1 MSTSLFVDETTLPQ
15 CFVPLIK
22 RGSFKHVSLSLSL
35 SRTLSRSPAN
45 KSSFLCKNV
54 FFCLFALFKNK
65 LLRRWWRSHVSCD
78 GNNPSAKIP
87 TQIYSAQRE
96 FLRCHHSSM
105 DSSATP
111 TLLPRVRVPSIPSM
125 IFFNKKESILNEAS
139 EIYVKMN

>member
-1 MSTSLFVDETTLPQ
+1 MFRSIDQTWKFQTR
-15 CFVPLIK
+15 FPL
-22 RGSFKHVSLSLSL
+22 SLSLSL
-35 SRTLSRSPAN
+35 TLSLAHLQIKTP
-45 KSSFLCKNV
+45 FCLCKNV

-65 LLRRWWRSHVSCD
+65 LLWRWWRSHVSCD

-96 FLRCHHSSM
+96 FMGCHHSSM

-139 EIYVKMN
+139 EIYVKMKKAVLKFGF